1 MLPEKYRLKSKKEI
15 DQLFKNGK
23 AVRNSFLF
31 LKYKENNIE
40 NSRFAF
46 SIGLKYSKKA
56 VERNKMKRILREAIR
71 SLIKDVKPGIDGA
84 FFLSNGSNP
93 DKKKVSL
100 EEAQIVIK
108 GALEKANLLKT
119 K

>member
-1 MLPEKYRLKSKKEI
+1 MLSEKYRLKSKKEI

-40 NSRFAF
+40 NSHFAF

-71 SLIKDVKPGIDGA
+71 PFIQDIKPGFDGT
-84 FFLSNGSNP
+84 FFLSSGLNP
-93 DKKKVSL
+93 DKKKITL
-100 EEAQIVIK
+100 KEAQIAIE
-108 GALEKANLLKT
+108 GALEKANLIIT